1 MNFKNKVSVGLVAL
15 AGVCFT
21 TSIGCYRAS
30 AMVNGLRSGVSRAAS
45 MNSTLSNGL
54 RRASS
59 ASSLGGG
66 AGQSIRLSA
75 LNQRLNNLETQRQ
88 AEISKNKSIFNKA
101 IMISGVISSA
111 SIVAGVIGGI
121 IQQSKFI
128 GLSSDQSRLDQKVQE
143 DLNNMRYTLQEKE
156 IPEAEKH
163 IIDYYKEHYGLDI
176 TKK

>member
-30 AMVNGLRSGVSRAAS
+30 AMVNGLRSGASRAAS
-45 MNSTLSNGL
+45 ISSSLSSGL

-66 AGQSIRLSA
+66 AVGSIRLST
-75 LNQRLNNLETQRQ
+75 LNQRLSNLESQRQ
-88 AEISKNKSIFNKA
+88 AEITKNKSAFNKA
-101 IMISGVISSA
+101 IMISGVVSSA

-143 DLNNMRYTLQEKE
+143 DLSSMRYTLQEKE
-156 IPEAEKH
+156 IPEAENH
-163 IIDYYKEHYGLDI
+163 IINYYKENYGIDI